1 MSLNGFYQI
10 LNSITFYSYVNID
23 KRYTVNN
30 DCHIFMIFSIFHQ
43 KASVIE
49 LQIGII
55 VLDDFDGI
63 TRSFLEIQI
72 HSKKQQHQNAR
83 ANRNHYRGSK

>member
-1 MSLNGFYQI
+1 MN
-10 LNSITFYSYVNID
+10 
-23 KRYTVNN
+23 
-30 DCHIFMIFSIFHQ
+30 FSIFHK

>member
-10 LNSITFYSYVNID
+10 LYSITFYSYVDID

-30 DCHIFMIFSIFHQ
+30 DCHIFMNFSIFHQ

-55 VLDDFDGI
+55 VSDDFDGI
-63 TRSFLEIQI
+63 IRSFLEIQI
-72 HSKKQQHQNAR
+72 HSKKKTTPECK
-83 ANRNHYRGSK
+83 S